1 MTNINFMKPVVDI
14 EATGNNIK
22 SLRIKNGFS
31 VHEIQNI
38 FGFEYPQAVYSW
50 EQGRNI
56 PSIDNLMVLSRL
68 FDVSVE
74 NIIVCNMV
82 EVEVSCTLNK
92 AEKLCS
98 RDCDGCKKKL
108 IA

>member
-56 PSIDNLMVLSRL
+56 PFRVCADNDCSAY
-68 FDVSVE
+68 
-74 NIIVCNMV
+74 CNMFQFTAPV
-82 EVEVSCTLNK
+82 IL
-92 AEKLCS
+92 L
-98 RDCDGCKKKL
+98 
-108 IA
+108 